1 MNHTMAKEKNKDHS
15 GEIGLGAGSAGAVGA
30 GGTLVALTG
39 GSASASAITY
49 ALAAIGSVVGG
60 GMAAG
65 LGVVVGGPIAIGLGA
80 YGISKACH
88 KAKKN
93 KKK

>member
-1 MNHTMAKEKNKDHS
+1 MKKEKRKDRS
-15 GEIGLGAGSAGAVGA
+15 GEIGLCAGSAGAVGA

-49 ALAAIGSVVGG
+49 SLAAIGGAVGG

-65 LGVVVGGPIAIGLGA
+65 LGVIVGGPVALGLGA
-80 YGISKACH
+80 YGISKAYR